1 MQNATQI
8 FHDVWVQI
16 EQLCQRLATEPDPMR
31 REELEGQR
39 CRFESILERA
49 PAVSIQEG
57 GEPHETPGEDLEAA
71 WQQLVTESAG
81 RLAAIP

>member
-1 MQNATQI
+1 MQNAIQI

-16 EQLCQRLATEPDPMR
+16 EQLCQRLAAEPDPLR

-39 CRFESILERA
+39 CRFESILARA
-49 PAVSIQEG
+49 PAVSIRNG
-57 GEPHETPGEDLEAA
+57 GGSHENPVDDLEAA